1 MNNYGEELGAR
12 ADALLD
18 QLMIDS
24 MNDVHPIRST
34 PSPKATSRT
43 VYCVSERSNYN
54 DNTYFF
60 PTYEEAYACL
70 LTKYTS
76 EGAADLCKME
86 YLYE

>member
-1 MNNYGEELGAR
+1 MNNYAEELGAR

-34 PSPKATSRT
+34 PSPKITNRV

-54 DNTYFF
+54 DNNYFF
-60 PTYEEAYACL
+60 NNYDDACTFL